1 MSFLPSTT
9 SVRNLNL
16 AAAANDVCDV
26 EDKSNRYTNTTIRG
40 VPFPRE
46 LDSLDSPLTSS
57 TAFMG
62 APDYSAF
69 PSSSSSRDFRRHRR
83 SFRCV
88 CGRRVDSDSGMYC
101 SPDCARQ
108 DAFSSLTHTRN
119 NSTTHP
125 DRDHSFEVDDY
136 DTTGSRHRRAV
147 RADPYRTDLTREER
161 RRKQRAD
168 GNDSISPMS
177 ARNLML
183 SPSVPELV
191 SSHSRNTSTASSVF
205 SLSSMSSSMS
215 LSRNPSTSS
224 RNVALNS
231 VILEDA
237 RENLSSDR
245 STLRASRRTH
255 SLDNDAPPSKRLAVN
270 DMLDEIISME
280 NELGDDMDAADIH
293 ADFEMPS
300 TPEHVA
306 FSPVIRPPRTPTPP
320 PVAAARS
327 PPGAP
332 GAPDRRRGSLVRSRP
347 MSNLAAHASSLSE
360 SHTALYLA
368 TASPVASPPPASSSK
383 KDLRRSASPKL
394 HIRRSI
400 SFTPQAAGPALAA
413 PPRSRYN
420 DSPGL
425 TPVRRSKTDALRATI
440 DAWRFPTSSSSP
452 AVLEIEGT
460 TPTATSRLAE
470 PQTPIHFRPSLLWPQ
485 SHQVPEEPEF
495 ETEAASPNSPSFGM
509 NLPRHQ
515 RSTSNKSMS
524 PPRSS
529 RRLGALLG
537 LSGSASDMDMDEP
550 DDANTLRGRP
560 LRLQAPAAPW

>member
-16 AAAANDVCDV
+16 AAAADVCDV
-26 EDKSNRYTNTTIRG
+26 EDSPNHRLTNTTIRG
-40 VPFPRE
+40 IPFPRE
-46 LDSLDSPLTSS
+46 LDSPSTSS
-57 TAFMG
+57 AAFMG

-69 PSSSSSRDFRRHRR
+69 ASSSSSSSRDFRRHRR

-88 CGRRVDSDSGMYC
+88 CGRRADSDSGMYC

-125 DRDHSFEVDDY
+125 DHSFEMDDY

-237 RENLSSDR
+237 RENLSTDR
-245 STLRASRRTH
+245 STLKASRRTH
-255 SLDNDAPPSKRLAVN
+255 SIDNDAPPSKRLAVN

-280 NELGDDMDAADIH
+280 NEFGDDMDTADIH

-306 FSPVIRPPRTPTPP
+306 FNPVIRPPRTPSPP
-320 PVAAARS
+320 PVAVARS

-332 GAPDRRRGSLVRSRP
+332 AAPDRRRGSLVRSRP

-368 TASPVASPPPASSSK
+368 TASPAASPPPSLSK

-425 TPVRRSKTDALRATI
+425 TPVRRTKTDALRATI

-460 TPTATSRLAE
+460 TPTAASRLAAE

-485 SHQVPEEPEF
+485 SHQVPEE
-495 ETEAASPNSPSFGM
+495 TEEEATSVSPSSPSFGT

-515 RSTSNKSMS
+515 RSASNRSMS

-529 RRLGALLG
+529 MRLGALLG
-537 LSGSASDMDMDEP
+537 LSGSASDMDTDEP
-550 DDANTLRGRP
+550 DDAGTIRGRP

>member
-16 AAAANDVCDV
+16 AAAADVCDV
-26 EDKSNRYTNTTIRG
+26 EDSNRFTNTTIRG

-46 LDSLDSPLTSS
+46 LDSPSTSS
-57 TAFMG
+57 AAFMA

-69 PSSSSSRDFRRHRR
+69 ASSSSASSSRDFRRHRR

-125 DRDHSFEVDDY
+125 DGSSSFDLDEY
-136 DTTGSRHRRAV
+136 DTTGARHRRAV

-237 RENLSSDR
+237 RENLSSSDR

-255 SLDNDAPPSKRLAVN
+255 SIDNDAPPSKRLAVN

-280 NELGDDMDAADIH
+280 NEFGDDTDTTDIH

-300 TPEHVA
+300 TPEHVT
-306 FSPVIRPPRTPTPP
+306 FNPVIRPPRTPTPP
-320 PVAAARS
+320 PVATARS

-368 TASPVASPPPASSSK
+368 TASPAASPPSSK
-383 KDLRRSASPKL
+383 QDLRRSASPKL

-425 TPVRRSKTDALRATI
+425 TPVRRSKADALRATI

-460 TPTATSRLAE
+460 TPTSASRCDE
-470 PQTPIHFRPSLLWPQ
+470 PQTPIRFRPSLLWPQ
-485 SHQVPEEPEF
+485 SHQVPEADEEA
-495 ETEAASPNSPSFGM
+495 EAAAAAPSPSSPSFGM
-509 NLPRHQ
+509 NLPRHT

-529 RRLGALLG
+529 MRLGAMLG
-537 LSGSASDMDMDEP
+537 LSGSASDMDTD
-550 DDANTLRGRP
+550 DDASTIRGRP
-560 LRLQAPAAPW
+560 LRPLQAPVAPWQ